1 MVSDVNIGIAFI
13 AGLVSFLSPCVL
25 PLVPAYVGYMGG
37 RATNEAGKQNR
48 QKFSTF
54 IHGIFFVLGFT
65 FFFVGFGLLTA
76 AASSFLQSIGINIP
90 ILITRLGGVAVLLFG
105 LYIMKLLDPVFRWL
119 LNLTKEWKDENEQTA
134 PLVFTL
140 LVIGLTYAYF
150 VWAFGAEIPYSLV
163 WAAVLLLGFAMLF
176 RKPMNT
182 ATSLADF
189 WHKAVFSLQVALASD
204 TRNLNIQ
211 PNANKGYFGS
221 MGMGVVF
228 SAGWTPCIGPVYA
241 AVIALAN
248 DAVANGDSLLS
259 PALMFTAYSLGLGIP
274 FLLTALAF
282 NQSVSLMNQIKRH
295 MHTVERVSGVFLI
308 FIGILILTG
317 SLNQLTNRFGSGEFA
332 ELSFRLEGCTAAA
345 AQGHIPTSTYPGC
358 VTDGIDKLEDRF
370 ISAVNKYGDD
380 DVIPQFNFRKPSNFD
395 DIPVGIQKGNRA
407 PAFTLRNLDG
417 KEVSLSDFRG
427 QPVLINFWYTGCAP
441 CREEMPVFEQIYQAE
456 KEAGFVILAINA
468 GSPFEPSVDAIPPF
482 MEEFGL
488 TFPVLLD
495 NNGEAGRTFNVQGYP
510 TSYLLDGN
518 GIIVARWIGSLPTED
533 LVKEL
538 NNFERTLPVDTVDSA
553 AFVTE

>member
-65 FFFVGFGLLTA
+65 LFFVGFGLLTA

-90 ILITRLGGVAVLLFG
+90 TLITRLGGVAVLLFG
-105 LYIMKLLDPVFRWL
+105 LYVMKLLDPVFRWL
-119 LNLTKEWKDENEQTA
+119 LKLTKEWKDEEEGTA
-134 PLVFTL
+134 PLVFTV
-140 LVIGLTYAYF
+140 LVITLTYVYF
-150 VWAFGAEIPYSLV
+150 VWAFGAEIPFSLV

-189 WHKAVFSLQVALASD
+189 WHKSIYSLQVALASD

-211 PNANKGYFGS
+211 PNAKKGYWGS
-221 MGMGVVF
+221 LGMGVVF

-248 DAVANGDSLLS
+248 DAVANGESLLS
-259 PALMFTAYSLGLGIP
+259 PALMFTSYSLGLGIP
-274 FLLTALAF
+274 FLMTALAF
-282 NQSVSLMNQIKRH
+282 NQSVTLMNQIKRH
-295 MHTVERVSGVFLI
+295 MATVERVSGVFLI
-308 FIGILILTG
+308 FIGVLILTG

-345 AQGHIPTSTYPGC
+345 AQGHIPTSDYPGC
-358 VTDGIDKLEDRF
+358 VSDGIDKLEDRF
-370 ISAVNKYGDD
+370 ISAVNKYEDESG
-380 DVIPQFNFRKPSNFD
+380 IPQFTFD
-395 DIPVGIQKGNRA
+395 EPANLDEIPTGIKVGERA
-407 PAFTLRNLDG
+407 PNFTLQNLDG
-417 KEVSLSDFRG
+417 DEVSLDDFRG
-427 QPVLINFWYTGCAP
+427 QPVLINFWYTACGP
-441 CREEMPVFEQIYQAE
+441 CRQEMPEFEQVYQLE
-456 KEAGFVILAINA
+456 KDAGFVILAVNA
-468 GSPFEPSVDAIPPF
+468 GTFEPSVDDIGPF
-482 MEEFGL
+482 MEQYDL
-488 TFPVLLD
+488 TFPVVLD
-495 NNGEAGRTFNVQGYP
+495 KDGNTLKEYGILGYP
-510 TSYLLDGN
+510 TSYLIDGN
-518 GIIVARWIGSLPTED
+518 GVIVAKQTGPWSGQD
-533 LVKEL
+533 LAEEL
-538 NNFERTLPVDTVDSA
+538 NKFERTLPVDSPSST